1 MALAPEGAEIDRVYE
16 NKTWYTKSV
25 SNSSK
30 EKRRIS
36 NLENEKVFNKAA
48 QIRIFKLKS

>member
-1 MALAPEGAEIDRVYE
+1 MALAPEGAEVDRVYE

-30 EKRRIS
+30 EKGELVTSRMKKFLIKR
-36 NLENEKVFNKAA
+36 L
-48 QIRIFKLKS
+48 R